1 MPEISAEGIFVLGH
15 SLEEQTGYII
25 SLEEEPT
32 AEQLSVLADL
42 EEQIERV
49 KDPGLSLDTPAGQLP
64 LGIPAACWLDLRDYD
79 PPALARDLHQ
89 PLLVIQG
96 DRDYRPLHPRQHRA
110 VDGRP

>member
-15 SLEEQTGYII
+15 SLEEQTGCII
-25 SLEEEPT
+25 SLKEKPT

-64 LGIPAACWLDLRDYD
+64 LGIPAACWSTYEITIR
-79 PPALARDLHQ
+79 PPSPVISTGLSSSSRVTVTIARFTHDSTGQ
-89 PLLVIQG
+89 
-96 DRDYRPLHPRQHRA
+96 
-110 VDGRP
+110 